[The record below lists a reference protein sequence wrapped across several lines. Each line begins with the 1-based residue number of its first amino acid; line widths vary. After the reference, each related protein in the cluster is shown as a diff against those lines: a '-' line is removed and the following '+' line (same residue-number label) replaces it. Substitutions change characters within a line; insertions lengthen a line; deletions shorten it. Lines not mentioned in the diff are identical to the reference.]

1 MNKNMTQLEAAK
13 LQMFLQAKLN
23 PELVVQCRNRPDEC
37 AEIHIADEC
46 LGVVSKIIDEGET
59 SYSFEITILDIARTL
74 PLVEGGNPYP
84 CDHRAL
90 GVLTYAMPIEIVRG
104 GTCLRR
110 TNQWMMIN
118 GA

>member
-1 MNKNMTQLEAAK
+1 VNKNMTQLEAAK

-59 SYSFEITILDIARTL
+59 SYSFEITILDIDL
-74 PLVEGGNPYP
+74 EDL
-84 CDHRAL
+84 
-90 GVLTYAMPIEIVRG
+90 
-104 GTCLRR
+104 
-110 TNQWMMIN
+110 
-118 GA
+118 